1 MTYQPVVLYWR
12 HLVDASLQRGERLLM
27 SMTQVNP
34 TNEITNE
41 LLEMDQLRNRHM
53 LVRSPQMAALIRL
66 RGTLLK
72 TIRNFM
78 ESEDFVEVTTPTITS
93 LTGACE
99 DYSTLFPLEYFGNKA
114 FLTQTA
120 QLHLEP
126 LVHSQ
131 TLRRVYSVN
140 HSYRAEPRADH
151 RHLTEFV
158 LIEPEIGFGNLQ
170 TLLDI
175 EERLVSTLV
184 QKALESRREEL
195 ETLGAD
201 IAMLETIKP
210 AFRRMTYSEAVEQLN
225 KMGIATRWGDDLD
238 RKREIA
244 LLEWTKFPTFI
255 THYPM
260 ELKFF
265 NMRQNR
271 EDERIV
277 NAADLLLPGV
287 GEVCGGAEREED
299 PVRLRHRL
307 MHSEAM
313 KHLLAAGGSAEDYEW
328 YLRLRDNDSIP
339 YAGFGMGFERLVQ
352 FITGSESCLNCVEYP
367 RNSVHYMP

>member
-1 MTYQPVVLYWR
+1 
-12 HLVDASLQRGERLLM
+12 M

-34 TNEITNE
+34 ANETTNE
-41 LLEMDQLRNRHM
+41 LLDMDQLRNRHM
-53 LVRSPQMAALIRL
+53 LVRSPEMAALIRL

-99 DYSTLFPLEYFGNKA
+99 DFSTLFPLEYFGNKA

-184 QKALESRREEL
+184 QKALESRRDEL
-195 ETLGAD
+195 ELLGAD

-210 AFRRMTYSEAVEQLN
+210 PFRRMTYSEAIEQLN
-225 KMGIATRWGDDLD
+225 KMGIATEWGDDLD

-244 LLEWTKFPTFI
+244 LLEWTQFPTFI
-255 THYPM
+255 THYPL

>member
-1 MTYQPVVLYWR
+1 M
-12 HLVDASLQRGERLLM
+12 LLM
-27 SMTQVNP
+27 SAMKLTSSSEN
-34 TNEITNE
+34 TNE
-41 LLEMDQLRNRHM
+41 LLDMQQLQNRHM
-53 LVRSPQMAALIRL
+53 LVRSPVMAALIRL

-78 ESEDFVEVTTPTITS
+78 EAEDFVEVTTPTITS

-99 DYSTLFPLEYFGNKA
+99 DFSTLFPLDYFGNRA

-131 TLRRVYSVN
+131 ALRRVYSVN

-175 EERLVSTLV
+175 EERLVSMLV
-184 QKALESRREEL
+184 QKALESRRDEL
-195 ETLGAD
+195 ELLGAD

-210 AFRRMTYSEAVEQLN
+210 PFRRITYAEAVEQLN
-225 KMGIATRWGDDLD
+225 KMGIATEWGDDLD

-244 LLEWTKFPTFI
+244 ILEWTQFPTFI
-255 THYPM
+255 THYPL

-271 EDERIV
+271 EDGRVV

-299 PVRLRHRL
+299 PIRLRQRL
-307 MHSEAM
+307 MTSPAM

-328 YLRLRDNDSIP
+328 YLQLREHDSTP
-339 YAGFGMGFERLVQ
+339 YAGFGMVFERLVQ
-352 FITGSESCLNCVEYP
+352 FITGSESCLNCAESP

>member
-1 MTYQPVVLYWR
+1 MSAMKLTSP
-12 HLVDASLQRGERLLM
+12 SENTNLLLDM
-27 SMTQVNP
+27 K
-34 TNEITNE
+34 
-41 LLEMDQLRNRHM
+41 QLSNRHM
-53 LVRSPQMAALIRL
+53 LVRSPNMAALIRL

-72 TIRNFM
+72 AIRTFM

-99 DYSTLFPLEYFGNKA
+99 DFSTLFPLEYFGNKA

-131 TLRRVYSVN
+131 ALRRVYSIN

-158 LIEPEIGFGNLQ
+158 LVEPEIGFGNLQ
-170 TLLDI
+170 ILLDT
-175 EERLVSTLV
+175 EERLVSYIV
-184 QKALESRREEL
+184 KMAIDRRREEL
-195 ETLGAD
+195 ALLGAD
-201 IAMLETIKP
+201 IAMLKSIKP
-210 AFRRMTYSEAVEQLN
+210 PFRRITYTQAVEQLN
-225 KMGIATRWGDDLD
+225 KMGIVTQWGDDLD

-244 LLEWTKFPTFI
+244 ILEWTQFPTFI
-255 THYPM
+255 THYPL

-271 EDERIV
+271 EDERVV

-287 GEVCGGAEREED
+287 GEVCGGAEREEE
-299 PVRLRHRL
+299 PVRLRERL
-307 MHSEAM
+307 MTSVAM
-313 KHLLAAGGSAEDYEW
+313 KHLLEAGGSAADYEW
-328 YLRLRDNDSIP
+328 YLQLREQDSIP

>member
-1 MTYQPVVLYWR
+1 MQPSVET
-12 HLVDASLQRGERLLM
+12 D
-27 SMTQVNP
+27 
-34 TNEITNE
+34 
-41 LLEMDQLRNRHM
+41 LLEDMSQLHNRHM
-53 LVRSPQMAALIRL
+53 LVRSPKMAALIRL

-72 TIRNFM
+72 AVRAFM
-78 ESEDFVEVTTPTITS
+78 ESEEFVEVTTPTITS

-99 DYSTLFPLEYFGNKA
+99 DFSTLFPLDYFGNKA

-131 TLRRVYSVN
+131 TLRRVFSVN

-158 LIEPEIGFGNLQ
+158 LIEPEIGFGNLT

-175 EERLVSTLV
+175 EERLVSSLV
-184 QKALESRREEL
+184 KAALEHRREEL
-195 ETLGAD
+195 TILGAD
-201 IAMLETIKP
+201 LGMLEAIQP
-210 AFRRMTYSEAVEQLN
+210 PFRRITYTDAVEQLN
-225 KMGIATRWGDDLD
+225 KMGIVTAWGDDLD

-244 LLEWTKFPTFI
+244 ILEWTKFPTFI

-271 EDERIV
+271 EDERVV

-299 PVRLRHRL
+299 PIRLRQRL
-307 MHSEAM
+307 MTSPAM
-313 KHLLAAGGSAEDYEW
+313 KHLLAAGGTAEDYEW
-328 YLRLRDNDSIP
+328 YLQLREQDSIP

-352 FITGSESCLNCVEYP
+352 FITGSESCLDCVEYP
-367 RNSVHYMP
+367 RNSIHYMP

>member
-1 MTYQPVVLYWR
+1 MTYQPVVINSR
-12 HLVDASLQRGERLLM
+12 CVTNTPQVQQRREI
-27 SMTQVNP
+27 SMT
-34 TNEITNE
+34 TTSMHTTEITNE
-41 LLEMDQLRNRHM
+41 LLDMDQLRNRHM
-53 LVRSPQMAALIRL
+53 LVRSPNMAALIRL

-72 TIRNFM
+72 SIRNFM

-99 DYSTLFPLEYFGNKA
+99 DFSTLFPLEYFGNKA

-184 QKALESRREEL
+184 QKALESRRDEL
-195 ETLGAD
+195 ELLGAD

-210 AFRRMTYSEAVEQLN
+210 PFRRMTYSEAVEQLN
-225 KMGIATRWGDDLD
+225 KMGIATEWGDDLD

-244 LLEWTKFPTFI
+244 LLEWAQFPTFI
-255 THYPM
+255 KHYLL
-260 ELKFF
+260 ELKCV
-265 NMRQNR
+265 NMRQTR
-271 EDERIV
+271 QAERVV
-277 NAADLLLPGV
+277 NA
-287 GEVCGGAEREED
+287 
-299 PVRLRHRL
+299 
-307 MHSEAM
+307 
-313 KHLLAAGGSAEDYEW
+313 
-328 YLRLRDNDSIP
+328 
-339 YAGFGMGFERLVQ
+339 
-352 FITGSESCLNCVEYP
+352 
-367 RNSVHYMP
+367 

>member
-1 MTYQPVVLYWR
+1 MTTPVTPLVENIN
-12 HLVDASLQRGERLLM
+12 HLQDME
-27 SMTQVNP
+27 
-34 TNEITNE
+34 
-41 LLEMDQLRNRHM
+41 QLRNRHL
-53 LVRSPQMAALIRL
+53 LVRSPRMASLIRL

-72 TIRNFM
+72 AIRHFM

-99 DYSTLFPLEYFGNKA
+99 DFSTLFPLDYFGNRA

-126 LVHSQ
+126 LVHSRA
-131 TLRRVYSVN
+131 LRRVYSIN

-158 LIEPEIGFGNLQ
+158 LVEPEIGFGNLEI
-170 TLLDI
+170 LLDF
-175 EERLVSTLV
+175 EQRLVSYIV
-184 QKALESRREEL
+184 KSALETRREEL
-195 ETLGAD
+195 EMLGAD

-210 AFRRMTYSEAVEQLN
+210 PFRRITYTEAVEQLN
-225 KMGIATRWGDDLD
+225 KMGIETAWGDDLD

-244 LLEWTKFPTFI
+244 LLEWTQFPTFI
-255 THYPM
+255 THYPL

-271 EDERIV
+271 EDERVV

-299 PVRLRHRL
+299 PVRLRQRL
-307 MHSEAM
+307 MSSPAM

-328 YLRLRDNDSIP
+328 YLQLREHDSIP

>member
-1 MTYQPVVLYWR
+1 MTTRTNPVVETV
-12 HLVDASLQRGERLLM
+12 HDLQDM
-27 SMTQVNP
+27 S
-34 TNEITNE
+34 
-41 LLEMDQLRNRHM
+41 QLKNRHM
-53 LVRSPQMAALIRL
+53 LVRSPRMAALIRL

-72 TIRNFM
+72 AIRGFM

-99 DYSTLFPLEYFGNKA
+99 DFSTLFPLEYFGNKA

-126 LVHSQ
+126 LIHSQ
-131 TLRRVYSVN
+131 TLRRVYSIN

-158 LIEPEIGFGNLQ
+158 LVEPEIGFGNLEI
-170 TLLDI
+170 LLDT
-175 EERLVSTLV
+175 EERLVSHLV
-184 QKALESRREEL
+184 ASILETRREEL
-195 ETLGAD
+195 TLLGAD

-210 AFRRMTYSEAVEQLN
+210 AFRRMTYTEAVTQLN
-225 KMGIATRWGDDLD
+225 ALGIATEWGDDLD
-238 RKREIA
+238 RQREIA
-244 LLEWTKFPTFI
+244 ILEWTQFPTFI
-255 THYPM
+255 THYPL

-299 PVRLRHRL
+299 ATRLRQRL
-307 MHSEAM
+307 MTSQAM
-313 KHLLAAGGSAEDYEW
+313 KHLLAAGGSADDYEW
-328 YLRLRDNDSIP
+328 YLQLREQNSIP

>member
-1 MTYQPVVLYWR
+1 MFYACL
-12 HLVDASLQRGERLLM
+12 HKKQRNQLM
-27 SMTQVNP
+27 SMTQ
-34 TNEITNE
+34 I
-41 LLEMDQLRNRHM
+41 DQTAVTSQDSHDLQDMNQLSNRHM
-53 LVRSPQMAALIRL
+53 LVRSPEMAALIRL

-99 DYSTLFPLEYFGNKA
+99 DFSTLFPIDYFGNKA

-184 QKALESRREEL
+184 QKALETRRVEL
-195 ETLGAD
+195 EMLGAD
-201 IAMLETIKP
+201 IPMLETIKP
-210 AFRRMTYSEAVEQLN
+210 HFRRVTYTDAVDQLN
-225 KMGIATRWGDDLD
+225 KMGIATEWGEDLD
-238 RKREIA
+238 RQREIA
-244 LLEWTKFPTFI
+244 LLEW
-255 THYPM
+255 
-260 ELKFF
+260 
-265 NMRQNR
+265 
-271 EDERIV
+271 
-277 NAADLLLPGV
+277 
-287 GEVCGGAEREED
+287 
-299 PVRLRHRL
+299 
-307 MHSEAM
+307 
-313 KHLLAAGGSAEDYEW
+313 
-328 YLRLRDNDSIP
+328 
-339 YAGFGMGFERLVQ
+339 
-352 FITGSESCLNCVEYP
+352 
-367 RNSVHYMP
+367 